1 MLVCIITLTSLYRM
15 ITLVLDLTL
24 MNVVYLGHQ
33 EHHFPRRAWEAL
45 LQRYMYFHI
54 GTYALDII

>member
-1 MLVCIITLTSLYRM
+1 MHNYTLTSLYRM

-45 LQRYMYFHI
+45 LQRYMYHI
-54 GTYALDII
+54 GTYMYALDIII